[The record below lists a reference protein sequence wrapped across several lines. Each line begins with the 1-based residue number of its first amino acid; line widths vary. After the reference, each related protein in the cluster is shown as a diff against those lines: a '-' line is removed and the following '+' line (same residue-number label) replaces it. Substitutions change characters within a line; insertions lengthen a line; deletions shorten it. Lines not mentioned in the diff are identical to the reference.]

1 MADQVL
7 LRCQGCGAQLSGG
20 ARKREVTC
28 PYCGMVNVFKK
39 QVEAA
44 GGLICPNC
52 GATNHDEAEY
62 CADCGQ
68 GLYLTCPQCGM
79 RNKSDV
85 SHCTK
90 CGLRLGE
97 EIKWR
102 HLYFDYLSEAKRIRK
117 IFQRRFNPW
126 FLSLIPAIFAIIM
139 NISYPDDFG
148 LMVGITFLFS
158 IPAIILLPIGKKS
171 AKKKA
176 QKEVESINF
185 TKPGFSEFYNLYF
198 RKHYWADEMVQ
209 GEKREY
215 FLSIIN
221 KIG

>member
-20 ARKREVTC
+20 IRKREVTC
-28 PYCGMVNVFKK
+28 PYCGTVNVFEK
-39 QVEAA
+39 QVDAA
-44 GGLICPNC
+44 GGFICPNC
-52 GATNHDEAEY
+52 GAINHDEAEY

-68 GLYLTCPQCGM
+68 GLYLTCPQCGA

-117 IFQRRFNPW
+117 GFQRRFNPW

-139 NISYPDDFG
+139 NISYPGDFG
-148 LMVGITFLFS
+148 VVFLSTFTFS
-158 IPAIILLPIGKKS
+158 IPAMILLPIGRNS
-171 AKKKA
+171 AKKKT
-176 QKEVESINF
+176 QKEAENINF
-185 TKPGFSEFYNLYF
+185 AKTGFAEFYDLYSS
-198 RKHYWADEMVQ
+198 KHYWTDEMVQ
-209 GEKREY
+209 GEKRER

-221 KIG
+221 KMR